1 MLTEAKK
8 EDERKRATLLN
19 FYEHTDICLQSMD
32 EKVHALLEQD
42 IGNLKEKIA
51 SYKQNLLKR
60 EYIVLVAG
68 LLYVNNLTAIALKFL
83 VSPTSSTNRLE
94 FKTNKE
100 KKASFSY
107 YANPASTN
115 KKASDRAIK

>member
-19 FYEHTDICLQSMD
+19 FYERTDVCLQSMD
-32 EKVHALLEQD
+32 GKVHALLEQN

-51 SYKQNLLKR
+51 SHKQNLLKR